1 MNTEARELESTELDA
16 VSGGMKWTPG
26 TKNDDVIDA
35 RGGQIQIL
43 GFNITFDVK
52 GNISSVSH

>member
-1 MNTEARELESTELDA
+1 
-16 VSGGMKWTPG
+16 
-26 TKNDDVIDA
+26 VIDA

-43 GFNITFDVK
+43 GFNNTFDVK